1 MAALRRTDIDEARDQ
16 IEAWLRDGVPQ
27 NEIARRLSCNG
38 DTLTRRLRDW
48 NLMHLKNQGG
58 KGHKIAWNKRDIN
71 DYLVINGPIIQ
82 SHVLK
87 KKLWDE
93 GLKPRECEQCGW
105 CVYSLDRRLPLE
117 LEHINGDHYDN
128 RIENL
133 EILCPNCHA
142 LRLTS
147 GGWIT
152 KDRARVAQL
161 VEATG

>member
-27 NEIARRLSCNG
+27 NEIARRLSCKG
-38 DTLTRRLRDW
+38 DTLKRRLRDW

-58 KGHKIAWNKRDIN
+58 KGHN
-71 DYLVINGPIIQ
+71 NGPINQ
-82 SHVLK
+82 SHLLK

-161 VEATG
+161 VEAPG